1 MDACSERFTTDG
13 LNGVHLRV
21 LHWGSPAH
29 RSNDGCDDGPDNEIA
44 RKLILLHG
52 GGANATW
59 WNHLA
64 PSLATRFHVLALDFR
79 GHGESDYPD
88 KLVVGAFNDD
98 LEALLEHLGTREVSL
113 VGHSMGGHVAL
124 DHASRHEST
133 QSLVLLDIMRGAG
146 RRSRRAARLALALRR
161 TYATQEE
168 AIRRFRFV
176 PEARFASEGLRAS
189 IASSSLRRE
198 ADGTF
203 GYAFDPRWF
212 SIPARP
218 RPELERVRCRT
229 LLLRGSESALL
240 TSEGAVEIADELP
253 NSLVREISEAGH
265 HVQIDQP
272 ERVLD
277 ELKTFLV

>member
-1 MDACSERFTTDG
+1 MDADSERFTTDG

-21 LHWGSPAH
+21 LHWGAAT
-29 RSNDGCDDGPDNEIA
+29 RADNEEPA

-59 WNHLA
+59 WCHLA
-64 PSLATRFHVLALDFR
+64 PSLAERFHVLALDFR

-88 KLVVGAFNDD
+88 DLVVGAFNDD
-98 LEALLEHLGTREVSL
+98 LEGLLEHLGTREVAL

-133 QSLVLLDIMRGAG
+133 QALALLDISRGAA

-161 TYATQEE
+161 TYGTREE

-176 PEARFASEGLRAS
+176 PEARYASEDLRAS
-189 IASSSLRRE
+189 IAASSLRRDAE
-198 ADGTF
+198 GRV

-212 SIPARP
+212 SMPSRP
-218 RPELERVRCRT
+218 RPELASVRCRT

-240 TSEGAVEIADELP
+240 TRDGAAEIAGELP
-253 NSLVREISEAGH
+253 NTVVHEIPDAGH

-272 ERVLD
+272 GRVLAA
-277 ELKTFLV
+277 LASFLG